1 MKFRIDRLILLIF
14 SMLLMSGCP
23 GDTLFTNY
31 SGTYCISAHDHVLQI
46 NQVGFSVT
54 FTLTAD
60 TQTLTGSGTVVGTQ
74 MTLHTVVEG
83 QNMVLTL
90 VFAGDGNSFTGE
102 YTLAGNTTSPYNGT
116 KGACPNNY
124 PAEEISLI
132 SPYVNYGDMASI
144 QKGFG
149 CNVSSPWQDHSGLDI
164 VPAGNLMPF
173 RAMAAGKVVEVN
185 ATRNQGNNLWMT
197 SVIVKY
203 NSTYRILYAFE
214 NLTADEADRDTQLAN
229 LNVTPGQ
236 MVAQGE
242 ILGRLHTVSGTYYH
256 VHISLIKN
264 GERICPEPYLTADAR
279 TGINNLIHVNYPAL
293 QMCYDC
299 E

>member
-1 MKFRIDRLILLIF
+1 MKLHVERLILLIF
-14 SMLLMSGCP
+14 TVLLMSGCN
-23 GDTLFTNY
+23 GDTLFPNY
-31 SGTYCISAHDHVLQI
+31 SGTYCISAHDHILQI
-46 NQVGFSVT
+46 NQAGFSVN

-60 TQTLTGSGTVVGTQ
+60 TLTLTGSGTVFGTQ

-83 QNMVLTL
+83 QEMVLTL

-116 KGACPNNY
+116 KGACPDNY
-124 PAEEISLI
+124 PTEEISLI
-132 SPYVNYGDMASI
+132 SPYVNYADMASI

-149 CNVSSPWQDHSGLDI
+149 CNVVSPWQDHSGLDI

-214 NLTADEADRDTQLAN
+214 NLTPDEADRDIQLAN
-229 LNVTPGQ
+229 LSVTPGQ
-236 MVAQGE
+236 MVTQGE
-242 ILGRLHTVSGTYYH
+242 ILGRLHTVPSTYYH

-264 GERICPEPYLTADAR
+264 GERICPDPYFTADAR

-299 E
+299 D